1 MEAENEK
8 PRTFYGCAA
17 SACLK
22 GYSNVLG
29 GDFLGDKDPHLE
41 ANITTTGHWNIDLS
55 NNLGSIG
62 TGEHAFISAV
72 ARHVVIIA
80 AATAASCPAECTVR
94 N

>member
-8 PRTFYGCAA
+8 PRTFFGCAA

-29 GDFLGDKDPHLE
+29 GDFFLGDKDPHLE
-41 ANITTTGHWNIDLS
+41 AGISIIGHWNIDRS
-55 NNLGSIG
+55 NNLTSIG

-72 ARHVVIIA
+72 AHHVDAI
-80 AATAASCPAECTVR
+80 R
-94 N
+94 